1 VLCRYFTESIFC
13 EILTK
18 IKRLTELINIMNSLS
33 NALFFCLAM
42 ASTVQAGGDQWSGSV
57 KMQIARHGSSSTCS
71 DQAMGSL
78 NESVGLFLQNE
89 FVTLLGSEDAF
100 RLGVVQ
106 GTDDDGK
113 LSLTASF
120 ECLECSQVVTKN
132 SISKV
137 LKVFMQH
144 RKDVWLHQ
152 AGAAMREGCVGE
164 HTTVSRVMITDASPT
179 TNVHLIDGR
188 TSTRKSRSAVFD
200 AKNANETEICDSPRD
215 NSTELL
221 TNVARSSVY
230 YDIRS

>member
-1 VLCRYFTESIFC
+1 
-13 EILTK
+13 
-18 IKRLTELINIMNSLS
+18 MNSLS
-33 NALFFCLAM
+33 NALFFGLAM

-57 KMQIARHGSSSTCS
+57 KLQIARHGSSSTCS

-78 NESVGLFLQNE
+78 NENVGLFLQNE

-120 ECLECSQVVTKN
+120 ECLECSQVVTKK

-152 AGAAMREGCVGE
+152 AGAAMQEGCVGE
-164 HTTVSRVMITDASPT
+164 HTTVSRVMITDALPMT
-179 TNVHLIDGR
+179 TNVHRIDGR

-200 AKNANETEICDSPRD
+200 AKNANETEITCDSPRD

-221 TNVARSSVY
+221 PNGERLSMY
-230 YDIRS
+230 YDIGS